1 MIYQTVGVALS
12 YHTSNFNCPPL
23 LGAGRGCGDGGAEE
37 DRGGVGGGAAW
48 CGAGRSWLGGDVFA
62 LRCICWRH
70 RDSKAGQRCAREAK
84 LKLQCV
90 VGVSLRACL
99 GEIQLWKNC
108 FGVAD
113 PQISIVEQLHRGSEI
128 SENVWHSSGFLIIF
142 MTARAHISAE

>member
-99 GEIQLWKNC
+99 GEIQL
-108 FGVAD
+108 
-113 PQISIVEQLHRGSEI
+113 
-128 SENVWHSSGFLIIF
+128 
-142 MTARAHISAE
+142 